1 MSVCIGVDLGTGNSC
16 VAIVE
21 NGIAK
26 VIENSE
32 GARTTPS
39 VVAFTDKEI
48 LIGSSATRQAVTN
61 PENTISVVKRLIGR
75 RFDDKAV
82 QKDAGLL
89 PYKVV
94 RSDNG
99 DAWIE
104 SKGTKYSPQEIS
116 AKVLSKMKE
125 TAETYLGKKVE
136 KAVVTV
142 PAYFNDA
149 QRQAT
154 KDAGRIAGLDVIRI
168 INEPTAS
175 ALAWG
180 IDKNNSGKIAV
191 FDFGSGTMDVSILD
205 VSEGV
210 IEVLSTNGDTRLGG
224 SDIDERLINYFADE
238 FNKEQGIDLRK
249 DKMALQRLRD
259 AAEKAKIE
267 LSSSIETDVNIPYIT
282 ADATGPK
289 HLLMRLN
296 RSKFES
302 MISDLI
308 DRSITPCKLALKDAG
323 LSTSDV
329 TEIIL
334 VGGTTR
340 IPAVRTA
347 VKEYF
352 GKEPNHSVNPDEAVA
367 IGAAIQ
373 GSILSGDTNDILLLD
388 VTPLSLGIETMGNAM
403 TNIIDRNTTIP
414 CKKSQTFST
423 AEDNQPAVT
432 IKVYQGERKMA
443 PDNKLLGQFD
453 LQGIAPAPR
462 GTPQIEVTFDISA
475 DGIVSVSAKDKAT
488 GKEQSISIKANG
500 GLTDVEIDAMVKAAA
515 ENEEADQARRNLV
528 DARNSADGIVASVE
542 RSLRENSDKLSDELK
557 AEIAEKISTVKEAL
571 VGEEV
576 EAIKSA
582 ASKLGEVS
590 MKIGEAVYAQ
600 SSTDSP
606 PDNQT
611 AEAAD

>member
-1 MSVCIGVDLGTGNSC
+1 MLRYSLSLHESV
-16 VAIVE
+16 
-21 NGIAK
+21 
-26 VIENSE
+26 
-32 GARTTPS
+32 RRW
-39 VVAFTDKEI
+39 DKEP
-48 LIGSSATRQAVTN
+48 T
-61 PENTISVVKRLIGR
+61 
-75 RFDDKAV
+75 
-82 QKDAGLL
+82 
-89 PYKVV
+89 
-94 RSDNG
+94 DN
-99 DAWIE
+99 
-104 SKGTKYSPQEIS
+104 K
-116 AKVLSKMKE
+116 L
-125 TAETYLGKKVE
+125 
-136 KAVVTV
+136 
-142 PAYFNDA
+142 
-149 QRQAT
+149 
-154 KDAGRIAGLDVIRI
+154 
-168 INEPTAS
+168 
-175 ALAWG
+175 
-180 IDKNNSGKIAV
+180 
-191 FDFGSGTMDVSILD
+191 
-205 VSEGV
+205 
-210 IEVLSTNGDTRLGG
+210 
-224 SDIDERLINYFADE
+224 SDIDERLVNYFADE

-267 LSSSIETDVNIPYIT
+267 LSSSVETDVNIPYIT

-329 TEIIL
+329 SEIIL

-373 GSILSGDTNDILLLD
+373 GSILSGDTNDVLLLD

-414 CKKSQTFST
+414 CKKSQIFST

-462 GTPQIEVTFDISA
+462 GVPKINVTFDISA
-475 DGIVSVSAKDKAT
+475 DGIVNVSAKDEAT
-488 GKEQSISIKANG
+488 GKEHQISIKANG

-515 ENEEADQARRNLV
+515 ENEMADKERRKLV
-528 DARNSADGIVASVE
+528 DARNSADGVVASVE
-542 RSLRENSDKLSDELK
+542 RSLRENSDKLSDEIK
-557 AEIAEKISTVKEAL
+557 TEIAEKISIVKEAL
-571 VGEEV
+571 SGEDV
-576 EAIKSA
+576 EAIQSA
-582 ASKLGEVS
+582 ATKLGELS

-606 PDNQT
+606 PNNQT
-611 AEAAD
+611 ADAAD